1 MILTMVL
8 FKLKSSK
15 TSKSWLVAID
25 IYVFHTKSHQQKC
38 LLNIEYHATKPSLW
52 PSPLFSSGHKNI
64 EVYNPIKSLIRGTCL
79 SKLNYRAYFHI
90 SVVSDVVTEVVS
102 EIFVAWQVLR
112 IWKSTGDW
120 KSMLWFDIGL
130 KW

>member
-15 TSKSWLVAID
+15 SWLVAID
-25 IYVFHTKSHQQKC
+25 IRVFHTESHHQTRLK
-38 LLNIEYHATKPSLW
+38 LKYHATNPSLYPNW
-52 PSPLFSSGHKNI
+52 GLSSSSHKNI
-64 EVYNPIKSLIRGTCL
+64 EVYNPIKNLIRGTCL

-90 SVVSDVVTEVVS
+90 SVVSDVVTGVVS
-102 EIFVAWQVLR
+102 EIFVTWQVLG